1 MNISHG
7 VMDGGTPNGDKA
19 SLERLAAQVNER
31 ARQEYLA
38 KCRQWKQQ
46 QEALKTRENKSAR

>member
-1 MNISHG
+1 MRIEHG
-7 VMDGGTPNGDKA
+7 VENGGTPNGDRA

-38 KCRQWKQQ
+38 KCQQWKQQ
-46 QEALKTRENKSAR
+46 QELKKSRENQIAR